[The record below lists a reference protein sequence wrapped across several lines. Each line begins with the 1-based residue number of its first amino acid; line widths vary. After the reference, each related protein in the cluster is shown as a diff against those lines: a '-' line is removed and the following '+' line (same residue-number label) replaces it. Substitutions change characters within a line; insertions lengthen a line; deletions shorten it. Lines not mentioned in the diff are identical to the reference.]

1 MKGIAVT
8 TTGANTPAANTAAA
22 NTAVTAPAAN
32 LVGQGPP
39 GAHSSP
45 VLKCLVWD
53 LDNTLWQGT
62 LLEDDEV
69 TLPDAIRDVVVELDS
84 RGILQSVASK
94 NDHETAWARLESL
107 GIAEYFVLPRIGWGP
122 KSDSVRQI
130 ADTLGF
136 ALATIGFI
144 DDRPAERAE
153 VAYHLPEVRCYEAE
167 SAQLLPARA
176 EFTPSARTVDS
187 RRRRQM
193 YQAGFR
199 REAARAEADGP
210 DEEFLRSLELELRI
224 GRATDGELS
233 RVEELTLRTSQMN
246 ATGVHYSDG
255 DLRRLLTDPGHEIL
269 VVTLTDRFG
278 PHGAIGVL
286 LLERHPETWH
296 LKLLATSCRVVSF
309 GAGATILNWLIDEAA
324 RAGTHLVADFRPTER
339 NRMMEIAYRF
349 AGFLDDDPCS
359 CAAALP
365 PGAAD
370 GLQRLHLRPAPRP
383 ASTTTRVSAVAL
395 A

>member
-1 MKGIAVT
+1 M
-8 TTGANTPAANTAAA
+8 
-22 NTAVTAPAAN
+22 
-32 LVGQGPP
+32 
-39 GAHSSP
+39 
-45 VLKCLVWD
+45 KCLVWD